1 MNPVD
6 TPEDI
11 LRETKRIINSLYGD
25 DVSDLTIG
33 ETFKILKDRR
43 YTERFDVQVRF
54 MQNNLKHT
62 VDLEIEKDT
71 CRVLKAIHMDTMKPL

>member
-1 MNPVD
+1 MNPVN

-11 LRETKRIINSLYGD
+11 LKETKRIINSLYGD

-43 YTERFDVQVRF
+43 YTERFDIQVRF

-71 CRVLKAIHMDTMKPL
+71 CRVLKAIHMDTMEPL